1 MKSLN
6 KNRFIAFI
14 DPALFINGM
23 IFLNINTVIPYFLL
37 SLSAS
42 SIHISFANFL
52 ATLGS
57 FLPSLFVARYVQR
70 LKVKNKIFAKLLF
83 IQRMTFLLFALS
95 ISFVL
100 KSLGNTFTIYLFLI
114 FYGIFNMFV
123 GTYGP
128 FYFSILNKIVPYEER
143 GKLIGRGSALGN
155 LVAIFTTFLLNF
167 YLNKVSFP
175 YNFILVFSTGSVILF
190 IDAIL
195 FYIIDEPEEDTSSE
209 SLPFYAFLKRA
220 FSFLKRDTSFRK
232 LVFSLIFLGLSL
244 TCISYFIV
252 YANKIF
258 KRYNFVTIFNWVA
271 IIISIVGSYV
281 IGELTKI
288 FGYKKVLILG
298 IGLGILGL
306 FIVLIFKNIYALF
319 ISYALLNLT
328 MLSNILTTGF
338 LITSVS
344 PKEELPVYLAI
355 SNTLTMALSS
365 LMHIFNGIIINY
377 LTFDVLFFVCL
388 AFLVIS
394 LFSIGRVVITSTPS

>member
-37 SLSAS
+37 SLSAT

-57 FLPSLFVARYVQR
+57 FLPSLFVARYVQG
-70 LKVKNKIFAKLLF
+70 LKVKNKVFAKLLF
-83 IQRMTFLLFALS
+83 IQRITFLVFALS
-95 ISFVL
+95 VSFLL
-100 KSLGNTFTIYLFLI
+100 KSLGNVLTIYLFLF

-128 FYFSILNKIVPYEER
+128 FYFSILDKIVPYEER
-143 GKLIGRGSALGN
+143 GKIVGRGSALGN

-167 YLNKVSFP
+167 YLNKVAFP
-175 YNFILVFSTGSVILF
+175 YNFVLIFSTGSIILF
-190 IDAIL
+190 IDAVL
-195 FYIIDEPEEDTSSE
+195 FYIIDEPEEDTLSE
-209 SLPFYAFLKRA
+209 SLPFYTFLQRA
-220 FSFLKRDTSFRK
+220 FSFLKYDISFRR
-232 LVFSLIFLGLSL
+232 LVFSFIFLGLSL

-252 YANKIF
+252 YANKFF
-258 KRYNFVTIFNWVA
+258 KGYNFVAIFNWVA
-271 IIISIVGSYV
+271 IIVSILGSYV

-288 FGYKKVLILG
+288 FGYKKVLIWG
-298 IGLGILGL
+298 MSLGILGL
-306 FIVLIFKNIYALF
+306 FTVLFFKSIYAIF

-365 LMHIFNGIIINY
+365 IMHIFNGIIINY
-377 LTFDVLFFVCL
+377 LTFDVLFLICL
-388 AFLVIS
+388 GFLLIS
-394 LFSIGRVVITSTPS
+394 LFSIGRVVITSTPN